1 MAGYLRMLS
10 SRLHFPLKHLI
21 NGSVSQTRHISS
33 SCPTKNGRPFNEP
46 LNGMECARAG
56 GIATMYRLPFQK
68 DPKGL
73 DVGFVGIPLDIGT
86 SNRSGARLGPRQIR
100 MESVL
105 VRNVNTIGAA
115 PYESLQVADIGDVNI
130 NLYDL
135 KKAVQMIKEAYVKIF
150 AAGCTPLTLGGDHTL
165 TYPIL
170 QAVKEKYG
178 QIGLVHIDAHNDCED
193 IMLGEKIAHGT
204 PFRRSLEEGIIDPK
218 KMVQIGLRGS
228 EVSANCHQWQKDLGV
243 KVVVVEECWY
253 KSMVPLMDEVR
264 AMIGPDIPV
273 YISFDIDAL
282 DPSVAPGTGTP
293 ELGGLTTI
301 QAMEIL
307 RGCRG
312 LNIIGGDM
320 VEVCPA
326 YDPLGTTALI
336 AANLLFEMLC
346 VLPGVKYHTML
357 P

>member
-1 MAGYLRMLS
+1 MARI
-10 SRLHFPLKHLI
+10 LKHLSSPLLRPLKPF
-21 NGSVSQTRHISS
+21 NYGSVTQLCQISS
-33 SCPTKNGRPFNEP
+33 SCRSLKSGRFNEP
-46 LNGMECARAG
+46 LSGMECARAG
-56 GIATMYRLPFQK
+56 GIATMYRLPFQE

-73 DVGFVGIPLDIGT
+73 DVCFVGIPLDIGT

-105 VRNVNTIGAA
+105 VRNISTIGAA
-115 PYESLQVADIGDVNI
+115 PYESLQVADIGDINI

-135 KKAVQMIKEAYVKIF
+135 KKTVQMIKEAYVKIF
-150 AAGCTPLTLGGDHTL
+150 AVNCTPLTLGGDHTL

-178 QIGLVHIDAHNDCED
+178 QIGLVHVDAHNDCED

-228 EVSANCHQWQKDLGV
+228 EYSANCHQWQKDLGV
-243 KVVVVEECWY
+243 KVVVVEECWH
-253 KSMVPLMDEVR
+253 KSLVPLMDEVR
-264 AMIGPDIPV
+264 TMIGPDIPV
-273 YISFDIDAL
+273 YISFDIDSL

-293 ELGGLTTI
+293 ELGGLTSI

-307 RGCRG
+307 RGCKG

-346 VLPGVKYHTML
+346 VLPGVKYHKIL